1 MKSGNKQS
9 SKYRSKRK
17 KIPRVIWLFATIISI
32 FILWIAATALFSE
45 TPSNSCVKI
54 PELSTETKIYK
65 AHPIQV
71 VVEPWLGEHHVYAL
85 FVLPK
90 KYRYTPSD
98 YEMVVTV
105 KGSNVS
111 VNPTLAN
118 PKLYKP
124 VDVPEGYYLV
134 VSHFWTRETIW
145 LILQGKYRELQY
157 PCNWTLYA
165 KL

>member
-1 MKSGNKQS
+1 MKSSNKQS
-9 SKYRSKRK
+9 SKRSSKNK
-17 KIPRVIWLFATIISI
+17 KIPRMIWLFATIISI
-32 FILWIAATALFSE
+32 FILWIVAASLSTE
-45 TPSNSCVKI
+45 TPSSSCVETQ
-54 PELSTETKIYK
+54 ELSTETKIYK
-65 AHPIQV
+65 ANPIQI

-90 KYRYTPSD
+90 KYRYTPNGS
-98 YEMVVTV
+98 EMVVTV
-105 KGSNVS
+105 KGSNVP

-134 VSHFWTRETIW
+134 VSYFWTRETIW

-165 KL
+165 KS